1 MHSLDASF
9 FHSFSEEHA
18 PIPHLPPSPSPPL
31 DSGAHSITFKAVHQ
45 QLHSFFQQINLRALH
60 SYLAHLVQISKICF
74 NFQVLLDLARTIFEE
89 QSTLHNIVQKIMMIT
104 QTLLQCER
112 CSVLLVD
119 PSSKVWVK
127 VIHLKCYTYNFDAV
141 YSREFWIL
149 LGDW

>member
-18 PIPHLPPSPSPPL
+18 PMPHLPPPPPPL
-31 DSGAHSITFKAVHQ
+31 LTVVPTASLLRLYIDNFT
-45 QLHSFFQQINLRALH
+45 LFQQINLRALH
-60 SYLAHLVQISKICF
+60 SYLANLVQISKICF

-119 PSSKVWVK
+119 PSSKVWVE
-127 VIHLKCYTYNFDAV
+127 VIHLKRYTYNFDAV
-141 YSREFWIL
+141 YQSEKRV
-149 LGDW
+149 

>member
-1 MHSLDASF
+1 MNALLRCIIFSQF
-9 FHSFSEEHA
+9 FRGA
-18 PIPHLPPSPSPPL
+18 CPHTPPPSLPAPPPPL
-31 DSGAHSITFKAVHQ
+31 DSGAHSITFKAVRR

-60 SYLAHLVQISKICF
+60 SYLAHLIQISKICF

-119 PSSKVWVK
+119 PSSKV
-127 VIHLKCYTYNFDAV
+127 
-141 YSREFWIL
+141 
-149 LGDW
+149 

>member
-1 MHSLDASF
+1 MNAPLRCIIFSQIFRGACPHTPPPSL
-9 FHSFSEEHA
+9 
-18 PIPHLPPSPSPPL
+18 SPSPLLTVVPTASL
-31 DSGAHSITFKAVHQ
+31 LRLCVDNFT
-45 QLHSFFQQINLRALH
+45 LFQQINLRALH

-141 YSREFWIL
+141 YRREKRV
-149 LGDW
+149 